1 MKAYIVHSYTYSHI
15 VSRGICVYVVCV
27 YNVKVD
33 NYVAVEPPAK
43 RQQLLT
49 EHQREKFRERS
60 DSIPALYNAL
70 DPSQDPSQFT
80 TTQSSVP
87 DR

>member
-1 MKAYIVHSYTYSHI
+1 MQA
-15 VSRGICVYVVCV
+15 
-27 YNVKVD
+27 D

-43 RQQLLT
+43 KQQLLT
-49 EHQREKFRERS
+49 DHQKEKLRERS
-60 DSIPALYNAL
+60 DSIPTLYNAL

-80 TTQSSVP
+80 ATHPYVP